1 MTHMLARMRLWGWG
15 VGRQLASLS
24 AGTYAV
30 SEEAGD
36 GRRRKIRKLEL
47 ARFGRAP
54 GPSYMDLIH
63 FEFMDPELHIFHI
76 RLFYWSL

>member
-1 MTHMLARMRLWGWG
+1 MLARMRLWGG
-15 VGRQLASLS
+15 EA
-24 AGTYAV
+24 AGKL
-30 SEEAGD
+30 EEAGD

-47 ARFGRAP
+47 ARFGGAP

-76 RLFYWSL
+76 RLFY